1 MSMNNINLDYQHDGV
16 HAGVAEVEYGK
27 AAGGSS
33 NTYRVTVHYDESYD
47 NPWEAWDTQP
57 PLTSVCGRNF
67 TANYGHADTPE
78 LDKLN
83 AEQVIN
89 NHEAV
94 DLALAPFFE
103 YMEGE
108 EPQSV
113 LEMIYG
119 NKLPLDSSPFTDP
132 LEVIRGELEY
142 NYISGSMDTEMLD
155 RLEEVWNWLGV
166 QTWNTEVYGYSQ
178 GDWCKVLMV
187 ATPEWLEKSGLKDA
201 SEEVIEG
208 QLVSAAKL
216 YGHYMFGDTYWC
228 EIVRVERDEDGEVV
242 GEEFVE
248 SCGGYYG
255 PDHEASGLADY
266 AREVLDSMA
275 SLILDKEAA

>member
-1 MSMNNINLDYQHDGV
+1 MSKREFNWEYVPSTLRSS
-16 HAGVAEVEYGK
+16 AVAEADAVVGESLYK
-27 AAGGSS
+27 VVA
-33 NTYRVTVHYDESYD
+33 HYENDPE
-47 NPWEAWDTQP
+47 NPWEAWDNQP
-57 PLTSVCGRNF
+57 PLVSVCGRNF
-67 TANYGHADTPE
+67 HKAYGDAETPE
-78 LDKLN
+78 TSRLT

-89 NHEAV
+89 NHDAV
-94 DLALAPFFE
+94 NGALAPFFE
-103 YMEGE
+103 CMDAPD
-108 EPQSV
+108 EPRSV
-113 LEMIYG
+113 LELIFG
-119 NKLPLDSSPFTDP
+119 NKIPEQYHPNADPLDI
-132 LEVIRGELEY
+132 IRDEINEY
-142 NYISGSMDTEMLD
+142 LSGSMDAEMLD
-155 RLEEVWNWLGV
+155 RLEEVWGWLGV
-166 QTWNTEVYGYSQ
+166 QTWNTEVHGYSQ

-228 EIVRVERDEDGEVV
+228 EIVRLERDEDGEVV

>member
-1 MSMNNINLDYQHDGV
+1 MSKREFNWEYVPSTLRSSAVVEADAVVGESLYKVVAHHEHDP
-16 HAGVAEVEYGK
+16 E
-27 AAGGSS
+27 
-33 NTYRVTVHYDESYD
+33 
-47 NPWEAWDTQP
+47 NPWEAWDSQP
-57 PLTSVCGRNF
+57 PMVSVCGRNF
-67 TANYGHADTPE
+67 HNAYGDAETPE
-78 LDKLN
+78 TSRLT

-89 NHEAV
+89 NHDAV
-94 DLALAPFFE
+94 DGALAPFFE
-103 YMEGE
+103 CMEADD
-108 EPQSV
+108 PRSV
-113 LEMIYG
+113 LELIFG
-119 NKLPLDSSPFTDP
+119 NKIPDQYHPNADP
-132 LEVIRGELEY
+132 LEIIRDEVNEY
-142 NYISGSMDTEMLD
+142 LSGSMDTEMLD

>member
-1 MSMNNINLDYQHDGV
+1 MSKREFEWEYVPSTLRSSAVVEADAVVGEHLYKV
-16 HAGVAEVEYGK
+16 VA
-27 AAGGSS
+27 
-33 NTYRVTVHYDESYD
+33 HYENDPE
-47 NPWEAWDTQP
+47 NPWDWGTQP
-57 PLTSVCGRNF
+57 PMVSVCGRNF
-67 TANYGHADTPE
+67 HKAYGDADSP
-78 LDKLN
+78 DVNKLT

-108 EPQSV
+108 EPHSV

-132 LEVIRGELEY
+132 LDIIRDEINEY
-142 NYISGSMDTEMLD
+142 LSGSMDTEMLD
-155 RLEEVWNWLGV
+155 RLDEVWGWLGV
-166 QTWNTEVYGYSQ
+166 QTWNTEVHGYSQ

-228 EIVRVERDEDGEVV
+228 EIVRLERDEDGEVV

>member
-1 MSMNNINLDYQHDGV
+1 MSKREFNWEYVPSTLRSSAVVEADAVVGESLYKVVAHHEHDP
-16 HAGVAEVEYGK
+16 E
-27 AAGGSS
+27 
-33 NTYRVTVHYDESYD
+33 
-47 NPWEAWDTQP
+47 NPWEAWDSQP
-57 PLTSVCGRNF
+57 PMVSVCGRNF
-67 TANYGHADTPE
+67 HNAYGDAETPE
-78 LDKLN
+78 TSRLT

-89 NHEAV
+89 NHDAV
-94 DLALAPFFE
+94 DGALAPFFE
-103 YMEGE
+103 CMEADD
-108 EPQSV
+108 PRSV
-113 LEMIYG
+113 LELIFG
-119 NKLPLDSSPFTDP
+119 NKIPDQYHPNADP
-132 LEVIRGELEY
+132 LEIIRDEVNEY
-142 NYISGSMDTEMLD
+142 LSGSMDTEMLD

-208 QLVSAAKL
+208 QLVSASKL

>member
-1 MSMNNINLDYQHDGV
+1 MSKREFNWEYVPSTLRSSAVVEADAVVGESLYKVVAHHEHDP
-16 HAGVAEVEYGK
+16 E
-27 AAGGSS
+27 
-33 NTYRVTVHYDESYD
+33 
-47 NPWEAWDTQP
+47 NPWEAWDSQP
-57 PLTSVCGRNF
+57 PMVSVCGRNF
-67 TANYGHADTPE
+67 HNAYGDAETPE
-78 LDKLN
+78 TSRLT

-89 NHEAV
+89 NHDAV
-94 DLALAPFFE
+94 DGALAPFFE
-103 YMEGE
+103 CMEADD
-108 EPQSV
+108 PRSV
-113 LEMIYG
+113 LELIFG
-119 NKLPLDSSPFTDP
+119 NKIPDQYHPNADP
-132 LEVIRGELEY
+132 LEIIRDEVNEY
-142 NYISGSMDTEMLD
+142 LSGSMGTEMLD

-208 QLVSAAKL
+208 QLVSASKL